1 LPLGRGVMV
10 KGVQKSF
17 REEIDTSSMSPVA
30 RQGVARLGQVGYIT
44 KGVAPGRGGG
54 LLGYGALTSTG
65 RRRRG
70 STPRGRRSWGAAV
83 REVSGHGGG
92 AGIRGLR
99 PVRDSPVAI
108 PPDVAQQHHVHGR
121 SRLRCV
127 ALIMAFRAMWLA
139 VAPAAMPIGGQ
150 SARCAMWLSAPG
162 AIAGITPIAGVGRT
176 RGSAGSSPAGP
187 RSTSSHS
194 GAYCRR

>member
-1 LPLGRGVMV
+1 MV

-30 RQGVARLGQVGYIT
+30 RQGVARLGQVGYIA

-54 LLGYGALTSTG
+54 LLGYGTLTSTG

-70 STPRGRRSWGAAV
+70 STPRCRWFWRSRSGGFCSRR
-83 REVSGHGGG
+83 R
-92 AGIRGLR
+92 AGIGGLR

-121 SRLRCV
+121 ARLRCV
-127 ALIMAFRAMWLA
+127 ALIIAFRAMRLA

-150 SARCAMWLSAPG
+150 SARCAMFA
-162 AIAGITPIAGVGRT
+162 VGSR
-176 RGSAGSSPAGP
+176 
-187 RSTSSHS
+187 
-194 GAYCRR
+194 CNRRDYADSRRWKNSR